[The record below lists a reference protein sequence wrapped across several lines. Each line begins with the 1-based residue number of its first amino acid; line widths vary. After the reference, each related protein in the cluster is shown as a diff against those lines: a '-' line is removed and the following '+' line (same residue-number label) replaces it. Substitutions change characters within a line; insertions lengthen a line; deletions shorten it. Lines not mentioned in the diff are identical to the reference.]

1 MNINIIGVPLY
12 FGSDIVGVNLGP
24 DKLREKDIVNV
35 IKKNN
40 HEVYDL
46 GNIEVEEV
54 EANSKFSSHE
64 KMKYLDN
71 IIKVNTLL
79 ADKVYNS
86 LLENNFP
93 LVVGGDHSL
102 GLGSISGASKHFD
115 ELGVI
120 WIDAHGDIN
129 THETTPS
136 GNIHGMPLAA
146 AMGIGHEKLVDLYY
160 KGVKVSSDNIFIIGA
175 RDLDEGELQLIEK
188 LNLNVWTTEDIK
200 KSGISPIMS
209 QVLDRIHAQGLKNIH
224 ISFDIDCLD
233 KALVP
238 GTGTPVENGLTIEES
253 KYILKSLLQTGLIK
267 SMDLVELNALL
278 DKDDSTAG
286 IAVDLID
293 WSFKNL
299 V

>member
-12 FGSDIVGVNLGP
+12 FGSDIAGVNLGP
-24 DKLREKDIVNV
+24 DKLREKDIVSV

-46 GNIEVEEV
+46 GNIDVEEV
-54 EANSKFSSHE
+54 EENSKFSSHE

-71 IIKVNTLL
+71 IVKVNALL
-79 ADKVYNS
+79 AEKVYHS
-86 LLENNFP
+86 LLENCFP
-93 LVVGGDHSL
+93 LVIGGDHSL

-129 THETTPS
+129 THETTPT

-146 AMGIGHEKLVDLYY
+146 AMGIGHEKLVNLYY

-175 RDLDEGELQLIEK
+175 RDLDEGELQLIER
-188 LNLNVWTTEDIK
+188 LNLNVWTTEDIQ
-200 KSGISPIMS
+200 KSGISPVMTE
-209 QVLDRIHAQGLKNIH
+209 VLERLHAQGLKNIH

-238 GTGTPVENGLTIEES
+238 GTGTPVENGLTIEEA

-267 SMDLVELNALL
+267 SMDFVELNALL
-278 DKDDSTAG
+278 DRDDSTAG

-293 WSFKNL
+293 WTFKNL